1 MANWT
6 DNGYGSAPERL
17 IGWML
22 RRADWRL
29 WIALGFA
36 LATLTLKSLGMFS

>member
-17 IGWML
+17 IADIL
-22 RRADWRL
+22 NRADWRL
-29 WIALGFA
+29 WIALAFS
-36 LATLTLKSLGMFS
+36 LAGLVLQRTGAFS

>member
-17 IGWML
+17 IAEVLSYARPGYWL
-22 RRADWRL
+22 
-29 WIALGFA
+29 A
-36 LATLTLKSLGMFS
+36 LAGSLAVLTLKSLGMFS